1 MIVLPDSVNIVFS
14 MRIQHIYTCVYD
26 DKWESH
32 SLASQNNLSKIDLR
46 RKRDILLSPS
56 WSLSNDNN
64 PGNGRLLRVMCH
76 VLFSDILL
84 SIISIWVIGSFLLF
98 LQINRQIGSC
108 RRCKRTETIGIL
120 VTIIC
125 TSALLLQHL
134 YYLLGVCVVTVACQY
149 VHCSLIGKSTL
160 DSESPKDNF
169 FQVVLKMKINYWK
182 GWVTSNRKINLI
194 VAHLW
199 VLHALTQSITRQ

>member
-1 MIVLPDSVNIVFS
+1 
-14 MRIQHIYTCVYD
+14 MRFQWKIQFFKIFEIRCQ
-26 DKWESH
+26 KLE
-32 SLASQNNLSKIDLR
+32 NLVPEMTTV
-46 RKRDILLSPS
+46 PS

-149 VHCSLIGKSTL
+149 VHCSLIGKSTF
-160 DSESPKDNF
+160 DSSLTCHQNLQDTF
-169 FQVVLKMKINYWK
+169 FF
-182 GWVTSNRKINLI
+182 T
-194 VAHLW
+194 
-199 VLHALTQSITRQ
+199 

>member
-1 MIVLPDSVNIVFS
+1 MDLMQSLSCVACSASLHAAGVRIGRRRPNSIKIVNKVRLMIVLPDSVNIVFS

-32 SLASQNNLSKIDLR
+32 SLASQNNLYLESFKIDLR

-134 YYLLGVCVVTVACQY
+134 YYLLGVCVVTVACQ
-149 VHCSLIGKSTL
+149 
-160 DSESPKDNF
+160 
-169 FQVVLKMKINYWK
+169 
-182 GWVTSNRKINLI
+182 
-194 VAHLW
+194 
-199 VLHALTQSITRQ
+199 

>member
-1 MIVLPDSVNIVFS
+1 
-14 MRIQHIYTCVYD
+14 
-26 DKWESH
+26 
-32 SLASQNNLSKIDLR
+32 
-46 RKRDILLSPS
+46 
-56 WSLSNDNN
+56 
-64 PGNGRLLRVMCH
+64 MCH

-182 GWVTSNRKINLI
+182 GKGDWRQIGKSIWLLLICECCMHWHNRSPVNRTCCHPLHLALLWPSVRGTHLAAGTIFTLLTHYLLHSISRNTFNSHWVDFPLVITNQGRKKI
-194 VAHLW
+194 
-199 VLHALTQSITRQ
+199 